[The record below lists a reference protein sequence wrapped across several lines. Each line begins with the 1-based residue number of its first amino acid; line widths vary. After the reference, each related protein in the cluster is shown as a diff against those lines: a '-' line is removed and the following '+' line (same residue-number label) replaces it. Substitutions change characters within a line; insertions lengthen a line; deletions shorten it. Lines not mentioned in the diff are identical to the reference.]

1 MAPGTGARRE
11 GPSAEDKL
19 TALHAQLMSAV
30 EALASSD
37 AWMQML
43 RAAARFPTY
52 SPSNVLLINAQH
64 PDATRVAGFRTW
76 TQLGRHV
83 VKGEKGIAI
92 LAPCTYGPRT
102 TPAENAPPAS
112 ARDSGAVG
120 ADEPRPG
127 ETDQALRRVLAGFR
141 IVHVFDLSQT
151 DGKPLPDVAPALL
164 QGAAPARLWDTL
176 TSLTGDAGYRLER
189 GDCAGANGSTSFATR
204 TVRVRA
210 DVAPAQ
216 AVKTLAHELG
226 HIRADHEHRLLD
238 YHHDASCRG
247 RAEVEAESIAYLVAT
262 GAGMDTTAYT
272 VPYVA
277 GWAGGNA
284 QVLRESAT
292 QVLTVARGIVADLGA
307 ASGMGERA
315 PAVTLSVAPVTTS
328 THHPHVAEAP
338 AHPQKPIFGL
348 R

>member
-1 MAPGTGARRE
+1 M
-11 GPSAEDKL
+11 
-19 TALHAQLMSAV
+19 HAQLMSAV

-37 AWMQML
+37 EWMQML

-52 SPSNVLLINAQH
+52 SPSNVLLINAQRST
-64 PDATRVAGFRTW
+64 ATRVAGFRTW

-92 LAPCTYGPRT
+92 LTPCTYGPRAT
-102 TPAENAPPAS
+102 SAENAPPAH
-112 ARDSGAVG
+112 ARGSDAVG
-120 ADEPRPG
+120 ADGLGPG
-127 ETDQALRRVLAGFR
+127 DTDQAPRRVLAGFR

-151 DGKPLPDVAPALL
+151 DGKPLPDGAPALL
-164 QGAAPARLWDTL
+164 QGAAPAHLWDTL
-176 TSLTGDAGYRLER
+176 ASLTGDAGYGLER

-216 AVKTLAHELG
+216 AAKTLAHELG
-226 HIRADHEHRLLD
+226 HIRADHEHRLVD
-238 YHHDASCRG
+238 YHQDALCRG

-262 GAGMDTTAYT
+262 GAGMDTTGYT

-277 GWAGGNA
+277 GWAGGDP

-292 QVLTVARGIVADLGA
+292 QVLTVARGIVADLEA
-307 ASGMGERA
+307 ASGMGERT
-315 PAVTLSVAPVTTS
+315 PAVTLSVVPVTTS
-328 THHPHVAEAP
+328 THHPYPAEVP
-338 AHPQKPIFGL
+338 THPQNPVFGL

>member
-1 MAPGTGARRE
+1 MTLGTGARGG
-11 GPSAEDKL
+11 GPSAEDRL
-19 TALHAQLMSAV
+19 TGLHAQLTSAV

-37 AWMQML
+37 EWMQML
-43 RAAARFPTY
+43 RVAARFPTY

-64 PDATRVAGFRTW
+64 PSATRVAGFRTW

-112 ARDSGAVG
+112 ALASADTG
-120 ADEPRPG
+120 ADRPG
-127 ETDQALRRVLAGFR
+127 PGEADQAPRRVLAGFR
-141 IVHVFDLSQT
+141 IVHVFDVSQT
-151 DGKPLPDVAPALL
+151 DGKPLPDVTPALL
-164 QGAAPARLWDTL
+164 QGAGPAHLWDTL
-176 TSLTGDAGYRLER
+176 AGLTGDAGYRVER

-226 HIRADHEHRLLD
+226 HIRADHEHRLVD
-238 YHHDASCRG
+238 YHQDALCRG

-262 GAGMDTTAYT
+262 GAGMDTAGYT

-277 GWAGGNA
+277 GWAGGDP
-284 QVLRESAT
+284 QMLRESAT
-292 QVLTVARGIVADLGA
+292 QVLTVARGIVADLEA
-307 ASGMGERA
+307 ASGVGERA
-315 PAVTLSVAPVTTS
+315 PAATPSAVPVATSV
-328 THHPHVAEAP
+328 HHPHVAEAP
-338 AHPQKPIFGL
+338 THPQNPVFGL